1 MSTITSPRPSNPPT
15 SLTSTPTTS
24 RTTSPAAPTRRANRT
39 ALRDYYNLKSAA
51 PIDATAPKSPQR
63 DSNSPVF
70 SPKVS
75 ELDAPNFDAEAY
87 VKAVFANQ
95 GLEGVLRVEGGLI
108 NEIKGLDGERKALVY
123 DNYSKLI
130 TATDTIRKMRSNMDP
145 LTPTTSTLG
154 PAVSYIAEMAGGLAM
169 EGKGKN
175 EGGEMSGV
183 QTGKEHEEKRKRQ
196 TDTVRWVLG
205 TARRLGGLLDE
216 GRREE
221 AKRDWD
227 EIKVLLR
234 KWEGVAG
241 VEEVRDEC
249 ERIMGRT

>member
-1 MSTITSPRPSNPPT
+1 M
-15 SLTSTPTTS
+15 
-24 RTTSPAAPTRRANRT
+24 
-39 ALRDYYNLKSAA
+39 
-51 PIDATAPKSPQR
+51 
-63 DSNSPVF
+63 
-70 SPKVS
+70 S
-75 ELDAPNFDAEAY
+75 ELDTPNFDAEAY
-87 VKAVFANQ
+87 VKSVFANQ

-169 EGKGKN
+169 GGKGMK
-175 EGGEMSGV
+175 EGGETSGV
-183 QTGKEHEEKRKRQ
+183 QRGKEQEEKRRRQ
-196 TDTVRWVLG
+196 RDTVRWVLG
-205 TARRLGGLLDE
+205 TPRRLGGLLDE
-216 GRREE
+216 GRKGE
-221 AKRDWD
+221 AEKDWD
-227 EIKVLLR
+227 ETKGLLR
-234 KWEGVAG
+234 KWEGIAG

>member
-1 MSTITSPRPSNPPT
+1 MSTITSPRPSNPPI
-15 SLTSTPTTS
+15 SITSTPTTS

-51 PIDATAPKSPQR
+51 PIDAAAPKSPIP

-75 ELDAPNFDAEAY
+75 ELDTPNFDAEAY
-87 VKAVFANQ
+87 VKSVFANQ

-169 EGKGKN
+169 EGKGKK
-175 EGGEMSGV
+175 EGGEMGGV
-183 QTGKEHEEKRKRQ
+183 QREKEQEENRRRQ
-196 TDTVRWVLG
+196 RDTVRWVLG
-205 TARRLGGLLDE
+205 TPRRLGGLLDE
-216 GRREE
+216 GRKGE
-221 AKRDWD
+221 AERDWD
-227 EIKVLLR
+227 EIKGLLR

>member
-1 MSTITSPRPSNPPT
+1 MRS
-15 SLTSTPTTS
+15 
-24 RTTSPAAPTRRANRT
+24 
-39 ALRDYYNLKSAA
+39 
-51 PIDATAPKSPQR
+51 
-63 DSNSPVF
+63 
-70 SPKVS
+70 
-75 ELDAPNFDAEAY
+75 
-87 VKAVFANQ
+87 VFANQ

-154 PAVSYIAEMAGGLAM
+154 PAISYIAEMAGGLAM
-169 EGKGKN
+169 GEKGKG
-175 EGGEMSGV
+175 EGGETGGV
-183 QTGKEHEEKRKRQ
+183 QRGNEHEEKRRKQRN
-196 TDTVRWVLG
+196 TVRWVLG

-216 GRREE
+216 GRRGE
-221 AKRDWD
+221 AEKDWD
-227 EIKVLLR
+227 EVKGLLR

-249 ERIMGRT
+249 ERIMGRS